1 MKLAT
6 LICVLI
12 LCLTQCTDAIRVEPA
27 AVAPV
32 RKDGV
37 EFRANHAR
45 MGTVEAWDFK
55 AERKLWDVQ
64 VYKVLVE
71 PWREGDLQ
79 FVYIKRLALDGD
91 TLVVANEK
99 DHVFRLDLNTHLVT
113 SKDMPFVETIGPE
126 AASPVNVT
134 VQLRVVSFDRTVIDK
149 LVKRSG
155 LSADSL
161 LAAWKDGK
169 GKLLAAP
176 MLTMPSGSEGSL
188 RSVSECI
195 YPTELAFPEPG
206 PTTNA
211 QSCLPAVPV
220 PSTFQT
226 REVGTI
232 VSIWPRFRPDI
243 NAVDLTMNASY
254 HFPPEW
260 KVYET
265 RSSAQHG
272 AIVTKLEQPFFRPVT
287 ASSSI
292 SVPLG
297 RPVLAGGGTASPDG
311 RAFVYFIVSVDV
323 SGSKTEAGSAPK
335 ATAMTAP

>member
-1 MKLAT
+1 M
-6 LICVLI
+6 
-12 LCLTQCTDAIRVEPA
+12 
-27 AVAPV
+27 
-32 RKDGV
+32 
-37 EFRANHAR
+37 
-45 MGTVEAWDFK
+45 
-55 AERKLWDVQ
+55 
-64 VYKVLVE
+64 
-71 PWREGDLQ
+71 
-79 FVYIKRLALDGD
+79 
-91 TLVVANEK
+91 
-99 DHVFRLDLNTHLVT
+99 
-113 SKDMPFVETIGPE
+113 
-126 AASPVNVT
+126 
-134 VQLRVVSFDRTVIDK
+134 VSFDRAVIDK

-169 GKLLAAP
+169 GKLLSAP
-176 MLTMPSGSEGSL
+176 IVTVPSGSKGSL

-211 QSCLPAVPV
+211 QACLPAVPV

-232 VSIWPRFRPDI
+232 VSIWPQFRPDI
-243 NAVDLTMNASY
+243 NAVDLTIDASY

-287 ASSSI
+287 ASTSI
-292 SVPLG
+292 TVPLG

-311 RAFVYFIVSVDV
+311 KAFVYFIVSVDV
-323 SGSKTEAGSAPK
+323 SGNKREAANASRG
-335 ATAMTAP
+335 TAITAP